1 MINGAERLDAGRA
14 AVWAAMGM
22 KAALV
27 LAFVVALAV
36 PLDHLADK
44 GMALRFPLFM
54 LSTVV
59 VPLAWGWRRFSPYPA
74 AADTL
79 LVAPFLADTL
89 ANLAGFYDAFGF
101 TDDVVHAL
109 SGILVVLA
117 FHAWRFRLL
126 DAGAAGSQWDSWL
139 LGAGIGALAIV
150 GWEVAEWSVVEAGFD
165 FGIPLTYG
173 DTVGDLAT
181 STFGGMVGSMLGVG
195 FLGRSQARWRA
206 AQGLRG

>member
-1 MINGAERLDAGRA
+1 MITGAERLDGGRA
-14 AVWAAMGM
+14 AVRVAVGM
-22 KAALV
+22 KAALA

-54 LSTVV
+54 LPTVV
-59 VPLAWGWRRFSPYPA
+59 VPLASRWRRFSPYPA

-89 ANLAGFYDAFGF
+89 ANVAGFYDAFSA

-109 SGILVVLA
+109 SGLLVVLA
-117 FHAWRFRLL
+117 FHAWRFRRLG
-126 DAGAAGSQWDSWL
+126 DGGGSRGDWWL

-150 GWEVAEWSVVEAGFD
+150 GWEVTEWAVVEAGFD

-181 STFGGMVGSMLGVG
+181 STSGGMVGSWLGVRL
-195 FLGRSQARWRA
+195 LGPRLQPGA
-206 AQGLRG
+206 A